1 MMRHWMKEEEFSMDT
16 ILLFDRWIIRYI
28 MSENVWYNNGQ
39 RDYKTDMA
47 KALSRYPYVIQF
59 CKRKAPECTDFLKE
73 IENINAAGL
82 LKKIGGINAASI
94 SEAEARRAEI
104 AILSALE
111 SFVVYAYPE
120 VMEQIDYIRNWIPE
134 RLYALADLRE
144 KLVLDIGSG
153 TGRLAFAAADRAKR
167 VYASEPCD
175 VLREYMRDKIRQN
188 GIANMKV
195 LDGEGTNLPYEDNT
209 FDVVITG
216 HFVDDIYEEEI
227 AEMTRVVKNGGV
239 LICCHGDDEVK
250 RKEPDDE
257 LVRRGFEYFA
267 HESCGGGVIY
277 DYRKVV
283 HKP

>member
-1 MMRHWMKEEEFSMDT
+1 MVRHWMKEEEFSMDT

-111 SFVVYAYPE
+111 PFVVYAYPE
-120 VMEQIDYIRNWIPE
+120 VMEQIEYIRNWIPE
-134 RLYALADLRE
+134 RLYALADFRE

-209 FDVVITG
+209 FDVVMTG
-216 HFVDDIYEEEI
+216 HIVEDVYEEEI

-250 RKEPDDE
+250 REAPDEE
-257 LVRRGFEYFA
+257 LVRRGFEYFV